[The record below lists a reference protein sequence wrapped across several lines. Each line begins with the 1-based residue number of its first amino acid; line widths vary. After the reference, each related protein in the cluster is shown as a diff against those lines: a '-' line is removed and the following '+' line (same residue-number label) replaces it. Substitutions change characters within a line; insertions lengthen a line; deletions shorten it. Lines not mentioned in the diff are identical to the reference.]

1 MMESQILLVED
12 NPDDIALMLHALK
25 SNRISAP
32 VMIAE
37 DGEQALQQLY
47 GEPHNPHRQIPALIL
62 LDLNLPKLSG
72 LDVLRQLRAN
82 DSTRLVPVVV
92 LTSSLE
98 QSDRLQAYQSGANSY
113 IRKPVDFD
121 EFVTVAQQLGDY
133 WLGLNQP
140 ATDT

>member
-1 MMESQILLVED
+1 M
-12 NPDDIALMLHALK
+12 
-25 SNRISAP
+25 
-32 VMIAE
+32 
-37 DGEQALQQLY
+37 
-47 GEPHNPHRQIPALIL
+47 
-62 LDLNLPKLSG
+62 
-72 LDVLRQLRAN
+72 RQLRAN

>member
-1 MMESQILLVED
+1 MMENPILLVED

-25 SNRISAP
+25 NNGINTP
-32 VMIAE
+32 VLVAE

-47 GEPHNPHRQIPALIL
+47 GEQHGDHRQIPALIL

-72 LDVLRQLRAN
+72 LEVLRQLRAN
-82 DSTRLVPVVV
+82 DTTRMVPVVV

-98 QSDRLQAYQSGANSY
+98 PSDRLQAYQSGANSY
-113 IRKPVDFD
+113 VRKPVDFD
-121 EFVTVAQQLGDY
+121 EFVTVAQQLGNY

-140 ATDT
+140 AIDT